1 MARLNNATD
10 SYKLSNDEYVR
21 RLSEITKSES
31 ANVIHR
37 YGMTVQ
43 NSRVE
48 QFIAGPV
55 NDYHAS
61 VDYSRYPQRDT
72 IDERYRREERIMLD
86 ITISKDEFD
95 NLVAEVVSNHQW
107 ENRYRHISLNMVA
120 REACATKFKGD
131 IADCPE
137 LQEILTE
144 FIITCKLHDIAIPD
158 DIKNSVK

>member
-37 YGMTVQ
+37 YGMT
-43 NSRVE
+43 
-48 QFIAGPV
+48 F
-55 NDYHAS
+55 
-61 VDYSRYPQRDT
+61 
-72 IDERYRREERIMLD
+72 
-86 ITISKDEFD
+86 
-95 NLVAEVVSNHQW
+95 
-107 ENRYRHISLNMVA
+107 
-120 REACATKFKGD
+120 
-131 IADCPE
+131 ADCPE

>member
-72 IDERYRREERIMLD
+72 IDERYR
-86 ITISKDEFD
+86 
-95 NLVAEVVSNHQW
+95 
-107 ENRYRHISLNMVA
+107 HISLNMVA